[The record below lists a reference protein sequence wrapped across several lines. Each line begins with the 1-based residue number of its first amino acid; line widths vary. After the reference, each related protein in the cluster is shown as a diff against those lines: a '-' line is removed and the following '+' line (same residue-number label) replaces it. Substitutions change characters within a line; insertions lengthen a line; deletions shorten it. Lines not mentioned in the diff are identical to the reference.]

1 MLARAETMSDAGCA
15 SVRVYFRKYKQ
26 TTKETM
32 IKKKK
37 KSNSRWDRGM
47 RKCERNNPVH
57 SKDSEE
63 GSGGGALGVAVEF
76 FLQPI
81 VYLYN

>member
-37 KSNSRWDRGM
+37 KKSVSFF
-47 RKCERNNPVH
+47 K
-57 SKDSEE
+57 
-63 GSGGGALGVAVEF
+63 VED
-76 FLQPI
+76 
-81 VYLYN
+81 N